1 VKKLAIILAIVTGGL
16 LNTLSA
22 QDAHFTQFY
31 AAPTLLNPAFVGTSV
46 QSRFGMNYRN
56 QWPALPQAFVT
67 YNAYYDQYLPE
78 INSGI
83 GIMVNH
89 DKAGVGALTNTSLA
103 LQYAYELRLSRNFSL
118 RPALQMGYTRKT
130 LHMDKLVFGDQL
142 IRDGAEVSFEALNAE
157 PVGLM
162 DISSG
167 LLLYSEKYW
176 FGLSAHHLNEPNETL
191 TTGISRLSRKY
202 SAHGGMRVKIR
213 NPRNRRSKKDVV
225 FAFNYK
231 QQAEFNQLD
240 LGAYIEM
247 NPMVFGVW
255 YRGLPIKDNQYSYIN
270 QDGINILVGYHDR
283 NYKIGYS
290 IDVNLNQLGVVN
302 TGGAHEISF
311 IYEWANKRNRRLS
324 KRRIIPCAKF

>member
-1 VKKLAIILAIVTGGL
+1 MKRLAIIL
-16 LNTLSA
+16 TLIIGSCFSNVSA

-67 YNAYYDQYLPE
+67 YNAYYDQYMPE

-83 GIMVNH
+83 GLLVNH
-89 DKAGVGALTNTSLA
+89 DKAGVGALTNTSVA
-103 LQYAYELRLSRNFSL
+103 LQYAYEIRLSRTFSL
-118 RPALQMGYTRKT
+118 RPALQLGYTRKT
-130 LHMDKLVFGDQL
+130 LHIDKLVFGDQL
-142 IRDGAEVSFEALNAE
+142 IRDGADATFEFLDTQ

-162 DISSG
+162 DLSSG

-176 FGLSAHHLNEPNETL
+176 FGASAHHLNEPNETV
-191 TTGISRLSRKY
+191 TSGISQLSMKL

-213 NPRNRRSKKDVV
+213 NPKNRRNKKDVV

-240 LGAYIEM
+240 LGAYVEM
-247 NPMVFGVW
+247 NPMVFGLW
-255 YRGLPIKDNQYSYIN
+255 YRGLPLKDNGYSYAN
-270 QDGINILVGYHDR
+270 REGLNILVGYHDR

-290 IDVNLNQLGVVN
+290 IDVNLSQLGVVN

-311 IYEWANKRNRRLS
+311 TYEWANKRNRRLS